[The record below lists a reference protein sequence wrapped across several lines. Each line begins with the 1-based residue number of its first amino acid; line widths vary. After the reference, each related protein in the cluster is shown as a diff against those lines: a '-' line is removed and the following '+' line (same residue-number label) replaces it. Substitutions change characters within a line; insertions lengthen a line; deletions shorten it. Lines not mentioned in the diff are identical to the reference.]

1 MRLRIATLSVAVGG
15 VFAACGGLAT
25 QGLPSEPVVAGS
37 DVALPVRPDAPF
49 PPPPPPPVD
58 AGTGADPRVA
68 KLVDL
73 DLGLVAPSKF
83 VSFRV
88 PANVLGVH
96 LVVKGSG
103 VEGVKSIRAPS
114 GALVHS
120 DFRPLPGDHPITIS
134 FSGSVAAAGI
144 PMARQPETMPVAPG
158 EWAVEIGGS
167 ARANVRVIMQTSADG
182 QPHGGLLDVNVFLPP
197 GLSIED
203 EPVDATKA
211 ERSKPLQARLDA
223 FYTSAENLYGFGR
236 GTVTYY
242 ASAREYDVLDDD
254 ERLLRA
260 FSATKIATNAR
271 ALNILFSNAG
281 NQDWWGIAGGIP
293 GAALTAGTDGSALAI
308 AMVDGAAADV
318 EGAVL
323 AHEAGHFFGLSHLSE
338 FDDNGNDPLEDT
350 PQCPGIDAQNFPACP
365 GADNVMA
372 AAGSLAFTSA
382 SPLQRRVVQGSPIYR
397 AFLVDQPRK
406 AFPRP
411 QTRISPQ
418 VLFGRAPGAVLTS
431 GERLVLAHV
440 CGVHAPKAPLSPR
453 ERASLI
459 QVANDVHVVRGI
471 RKRAQNLISR

>member
-1 MRLRIATLSVAVGG
+1 M
-15 VFAACGGLAT
+15 FMACGGLAT
-25 QGLPSEPVVAGS
+25 QKITDEPADAGV
-37 DVALPVRPDAPF
+37 DAAIPFWPDATL
-49 PPPPPPPVD
+49 PPPPVD
-58 AGTGADPRVA
+58 ASIAVDPRIA
-68 KLVDL
+68 PLVDI
-73 DLGLVAPSKF
+73 DLGVVAPDQF

-103 VEGVKSIRAPS
+103 IEGVKSIRAPS
-114 GALVHS
+114 GMLVHS
-120 DFRPLPGDHPITIS
+120 DFRPLPADHPITIS

-167 ARANVRVIMQTSADG
+167 TPANLRVLMQTSDDG
-182 QPHGGLLDVNVFLPP
+182 LPHGGLLDVNVFLPP
-197 GLSIED
+197 GLLIEG

-223 FYTSAENLYGFGR
+223 FYTEADNLYGLGR
-236 GTVTYY
+236 GTVSYY

-260 FSATKIATNAR
+260 FSATKIAPNPR

-281 NQDWWGIAGGIP
+281 NQSWWGIAGGIP

-308 AMVDGAAADV
+308 AMVDGAEADV

-338 FDDNGNDPLEDT
+338 FEAAGNDPLEDT
-350 PQCPGIDAQNFPACP
+350 PQCPGIDEQNYPNCP

-372 AAGSLAFTSA
+372 AAGSLAFTSS

-397 AFLVDQPRK
+397 AFLVDQPRTG
-406 AFPRP
+406 FSRP
-411 QTRISPQ
+411 QPRVTPET
-418 VLFGRAPGAVLTS
+418 LFGHAPGAALTV
-431 GERLVLAHV
+431 GERLVLAHA
-440 CGVHAPKAPLSPR
+440 CGVHARKTPLNLS
-453 ERASLI
+453 ERVALT
-459 QVANDVHVVRGI
+459 QVANDTHVVRGL
-471 RKRAQNLISR
+471 RTRARNLMLR